1 MSVFASKEDS
11 ELKDTTKAKIAF
23 IARKWSRN
31 ADDIMNFL
39 IKWHSKWESFQNF
52 FSSGVKLLY
61 LLCILSE
68 VSTR

>member
-1 MSVFASKEDS
+1 MSVFASKKDS
-11 ELKDTTKAKIAF
+11 ALKDTTKAKIEF

-39 IKWHSKWESFQNF
+39 IKWHSKWESVQNF
-52 FSSGVKLLY
+52 FSSGVKLPY